1 MMSGLLRKFLW
12 IKPRALAKT
21 ETFDLTIESTE
32 KKEQIMADKFV
43 TALDKVGDALKWFF
57 TNKTAVEIESGGLQI
72 AEIAFPAVAPLL
84 SAVQKSIAT
93 AQGLAANVPA
103 GLNTTQMTAL
113 VMSDAQAAFAEYQ
126 TATGSK
132 IETTQQQSIISLMIS
147 LLQNLPGST
156 TVTAPVTASASST
169 APVASA
175 VPAASASAGTLL

>member
-1 MMSGLLRKFLW
+1 MTMSGLLRKFLW
-12 IKPRALAKT
+12 IKPRALVKT
-21 ETFDLTIESTE
+21 ETFDLIVELTE
-32 KKEQIMADKFV
+32 KKEQIMADKFI

-93 AQGLAANVPA
+93 AQGLAANVPS
-103 GLNTTQMTAL
+103 GLNTSQMTAL
-113 VMSDAQAAFAEYQ
+113 VMSDAQAAFAEYE

-147 LLQNLPGST
+147 LLQNIPGST
-156 TVTAPVTASASST
+156 STASTSATISTT
-169 APVASA
+169 APVAST